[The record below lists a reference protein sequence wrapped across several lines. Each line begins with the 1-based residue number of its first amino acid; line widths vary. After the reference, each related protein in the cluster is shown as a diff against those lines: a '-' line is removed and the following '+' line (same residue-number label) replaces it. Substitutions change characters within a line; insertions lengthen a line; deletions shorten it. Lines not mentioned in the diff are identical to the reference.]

1 MECISVI
8 FASLVF
14 DMAGRRVM
22 LCYDMQATI
31 VAISARFTDDEAYSL
46 LLFSARVVL
55 NRS

>member
-31 VAISARFTDDEAYSL
+31 VAISARFTDDEA
-46 LLFSARVVL
+46 
-55 NRS
+55 